1 MLAAATQGQEQE
13 QRMVQLLELAAS
25 VGKDT
30 GGEVRLGA
38 EQGDGRQ
45 DGADDWRRL
54 RKRRCRQGINIKTVS
69 SALANP
75 GHCRPR
81 WDNGTRKGQKLE

>member
-13 QRMVQLLELAAS
+13 QGLVQLLELAAS

-45 DGADDWRRL
+45 DGAGDWRRL
-54 RKRRCRQGINIKTVS
+54 RKRRCRLSIKTVS

-81 WDNGTRKGQKLE
+81 WDKGTRKGQKLE

>member
-1 MLAAATQGQEQE
+1 MPAAATQGQE

-38 EQGDGRQ
+38 EQGGDV
-45 DGADDWRRL
+45 DV
-54 RKRRCRQGINIKTVS
+54 VS
-69 SALANP
+69 SRL
-75 GHCRPR
+75 CRVL
-81 WDNGTRKGQKLE
+81 WQTQAIAVQGGTTVLGKVRSLNDVG

>member
-1 MLAAATQGQEQE
+1 MYSRHAGFPAVMNASLSSSCQHLVDVGQG
-13 QRMVQLLELAAS
+13 
-25 VGKDT
+25 T

-45 DGADDWRRL
+45 DGAGDWRRL
-54 RKRRCRQGINIKTVS
+54 RKRRCRRGIKTVS

-81 WDNGTRKGQKLE
+81 WDKGTRKGQKLE

>member
-13 QRMVQLLELAAS
+13 QGLVQLLELAAS
-25 VGKDT
+25 VGKGT

-38 EQGDGRQ
+38 EQGDRRQ
-45 DGADDWRRL
+45 DGAGDWRRL
-54 RKRRCRQGINIKTVS
+54 RKRRCRRGIIKTVS